1 MNVVIYSKPDC
12 PYCVNS
18 KLLLQSKNISYREL
32 KLNEDFTREHL
43 SELFPNAKTFPVIV
57 IDGFNIGGYTQLV
70 QKLNEETGDNRKF
83 LSEEGSK

>member
-70 QKLNEETGDNRKF
+70 QKLNEETVDNRKF